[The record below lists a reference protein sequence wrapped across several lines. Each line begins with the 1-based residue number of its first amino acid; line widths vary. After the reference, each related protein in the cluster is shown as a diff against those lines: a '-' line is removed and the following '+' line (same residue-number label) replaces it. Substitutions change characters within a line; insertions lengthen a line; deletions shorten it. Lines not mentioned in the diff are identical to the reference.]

1 LVDPNVDMEL
11 GYVFDAITLTRH
23 KLEGKV
29 PLIGFSGAPWTL
41 MAYMI
46 EGEGTKKFQKAKRWL
61 YDWPEDSHKLL
72 QKLTNI
78 IIKYLIGQIKAGAQ
92 LIQLFD
98 SWAGEL
104 APDIFNTFLYPY
116 LKQIAHE
123 VKQQYKHIPIILF
136 AKGANYAIEALSHL
150 EYDVLGS
157 DWTIA
162 PSEAIR
168 LSGNYSRVGLQGNL
182 DPAVLYANKDVI
194 DSQVEAML
202 SQFGTQGHIANLGHG
217 LFPDLDPQHVGWF
230 VDSIHTISKKHRQQ
244 NGGNANIN
252 ISINSNSHGN
262 SNSNNHD
269 HQMSETNTANAHT
282 NKHDNNIQN
291 GTKH

>member
-1 LVDPNVDMEL
+1 MATTLSATDFPPLKNDIILRAERRERTEYTPFCIMRQAGRYLPEFGEFRVERDFFTVCRTPELACELTLQPIRRFELDAAIIFSDILVVPQVMGLKIEMKSGKGPVFPDPIHHPREIDSRLVDPNVDMEL

-136 AKGANYAIEALSHL
+136 AKGEWKL
-150 EYDVLGS
+150 
-157 DWTIA
+157 
-162 PSEAIR
+162 
-168 LSGNYSRVGLQGNL
+168 
-182 DPAVLYANKDVI
+182 AV
-194 DSQVEAML
+194 
-202 SQFGTQGHIANLGHG
+202 
-217 LFPDLDPQHVGWF
+217 
-230 VDSIHTISKKHRQQ
+230 
-244 NGGNANIN
+244 
-252 ISINSNSHGN
+252 
-262 SNSNNHD
+262 
-269 HQMSETNTANAHT
+269 
-282 NKHDNNIQN
+282 
-291 GTKH
+291 